1 MTDKTQ
7 GQEQQKSDKV
17 HGPQAPAA
25 EGLERS
31 PQPDQPAAALQRV
44 MGAPP
49 PAVNPADIVTL
60 QRAMGNRA
68 VRDLLGRQGD
78 AGGRRSQGERAGAIQ
93 REGPDA
99 GVAEPADAGAHEPA
113 GVAADPEAAAL
124 QEFLEQGMMPDAT
137 GEDVVGSSNMGGFN
151 AKFDPDERKLI
162 ATLNV
167 GVSFHHGLS
176 INATT
181 GVVSA
186 VGSGFN
192 TSADDIAARTALG
205 TQAANVT
212 AAFPTIADRV
222 REVNSNWRWADSEKD
237 LWMAR
242 YENAVLDA
250 WDNRHTFQSRRWA
263 ELQSSVNVRLNIHEG
278 DQDGDH
284 TAARIIKTPPGGMDT
299 AYVDPGTSGTQDQE
313 LLMSSSGTGGN
324 TTNFLRYSLQFAD
337 GSASLRTAV
346 GTVHGG
352 DAGPAYLNKFIADF
366 REGRRGEG
374 VPIEIIGRAS
384 ATGNPEANR
393 RLSNRRASNVASYLR
408 SHGLTGAVRR
418 LSRTGAGSDGA
429 TEDASWRRV
438 DIVVGSGEAQNTAA
452 HEFGHMLG
460 LGDEY
465 SSPAGGFYPGAGTP
479 VPVGDPATHNALASK
494 MGGGVTGAVG
504 ENTDSIMS
512 VGNTV
517 RPQHY
522 AIFHKAIEQV
532 TDETWQYGA
541 AAPGRVRTL
550 PATGGP
556 APTTAVA

>member
-1 MTDKTQ
+1 MADKTQ

-17 HGPQAPAA
+17 QGPQAPAA
-25 EGLERS
+25 EGLEHS
-31 PQPDQPAAALQRV
+31 PQTDHPAAALQRV

-68 VRDLLGRQGD
+68 VRDILARRD
-78 AGGRRSQGERAGAIQ
+78 AGGDLDRLAGTTDGKVQRAPGDGTEEAA
-93 REGPDA
+93 EAEAGP
-99 GVAEPADAGAHEPA
+99 V
-113 GVAADPEAAAL
+113 ADPEQAAL
-124 QEFLEQGMMPDAT
+124 QEFLERGMMPDAD

-151 AKFDPDERKLI
+151 AKFDPDQRKLI
-162 ATLNV
+162 ATVSV
-167 GVSFHHGLS
+167 GVNFHHALS

-181 GVVSA
+181 GVVS
-186 VGSGFN
+186 VDGSGYN
-192 TSADDIAARTALG
+192 TSADDVGARTAMAG
-205 TQAANVT
+205 QAANVT
-212 AAFPTIADRV
+212 RDFPTVADRV

-250 WDNRHTFQSRRWA
+250 WDNRHTFQSTRWA
-263 ELQSSVNVRLNIHEG
+263 ELQSNVQVALNIHEG

-284 TAARIIKTPPGGMDT
+284 TSARIIKTPPAGMDI
-299 AYVDPGTSGTQDQE
+299 AYVDPGTAGTQDQE
-313 LLMSSSGTGGN
+313 LLMSSSGAGAN

-346 GTVHGG
+346 GTVHGS

-366 REGRRGEG
+366 REGRRGDG
-374 VPIEIIGRAS
+374 VPIEIVGRAS

-393 RLSNRRASNVASYLR
+393 RLSDRRARNVASYLR

-418 LSRTGAGSDGA
+418 LSRVGAGSEGA

-479 VPVGDPATHNALASK
+479 VPVGDPATHDALAQA
-494 MGGGVTGAVG
+494 MGGGVQGAVG

-522 AIFHKAIEQV
+522 AVFHKAIEQV
-532 TDETWQYGA
+532 TGETWQYGA
-541 AAPGRVRTL
+541 SAPGRVRTL

-556 APTTAVA
+556 APTSAVA